1 MRNSKGVKMGRKK
14 SIKEKDLLA
23 AIEDS
28 NGFVTTIAARLH
40 CSWHAADNAIKAS
53 PAAIQAIKDEEEKT
67 LDFVEGKA
75 ITKINEGDGAMIRF
89 YLATKGKK
97 RGFTYD
103 EKLEADE
110 SAEDNNINVIC
121 DTPDVEPVDPA
132 TAEGDEW
139 I

>member
-1 MRNSKGVKMGRKK
+1 MGRKK

-53 PAAIQAIKDEEEKT
+53 ALALQAIKDEEEKT

-75 ITKINEGDGAMIRF
+75 IKKINEGDGAMIRF

-97 RGFTYD
+97 RGYTYD

-132 TAEGDEW
+132 TAEGD
-139 I
+139 

>member
-1 MRNSKGVKMGRKK
+1 MGRKK

-53 PAAIQAIKDEEEKT
+53 ALALQAIKDEEEKT

-75 ITKINEGDGAMIRF
+75 IKKINEGDGAMIRF

-103 EKLEADE
+103 EKMEADE
-110 SAEDNNINVIC
+110 TTEDNNINVIC

-132 TAEGDEW
+132 TAEGDE
-139 I
+139 

>member
-1 MRNSKGVKMGRKK
+1 MGRKK

-23 AIEDS
+23 AIENS

-53 PAAIQAIKDEEEKT
+53 ALALQAIKDEEEKT

-97 RGFTYD
+97 RGYTYD

-110 SAEDNNINVIC
+110 SAEDNNVNVIC
-121 DTPDVEPVDPA
+121 DTPDAEPVDPA
-132 TAEGDEW
+132 TAEGDE
-139 I
+139 

>member
-1 MRNSKGVKMGRKK
+1 MGRKK

-103 EKLEADE
+103 EKLETDE
-110 SAEDNNINVIC
+110 SAEDSNINVVC
-121 DTPDVEPVDPA
+121 DTPDAEPVDPA
-132 TAEGDEW
+132 TAEGDE
-139 I
+139 

>member
-1 MRNSKGVKMGRKK
+1 MGRKK

-40 CSWHAADNAIKAS
+40 CSWHAADNTIKAS
-53 PAAIQAIKDEEEKT
+53 AAAMQAIKDEEEKT

-75 ITKINEGDGAMIRF
+75 IKKINEGDGAMIRF

-97 RGFTYD
+97 RGFTYE

-110 SAEDNNINVIC
+110 TAEDNNINVIC

-132 TAEGDEW
+132 TAEGDE
-139 I
+139 

>member
-1 MRNSKGVKMGRKK
+1 MGRKK

-53 PAAIQAIKDEEEKT
+53 AAAMQAIKDEEEKT

-97 RGFTYD
+97 RGYTYD

-110 SAEDNNINVIC
+110 TAEDNNINVIC
-121 DTPDVEPVDPA
+121 DTPDAEPVDPA
-132 TAEGDEW
+132 TAEGDE
-139 I
+139 

>member
-1 MRNSKGVKMGRKK
+1 MGRKK

-53 PAAIQAIKDEEEKT
+53 ALALQAIKDEEEKT

-75 ITKINEGDGAMIRF
+75 IKKINEGDGAMIRF

-110 SAEDNNINVIC
+110 SAEDNSINVIC
-121 DTPDVEPVDPA
+121 DTPDAEPIDPE
-132 TAEGDEW
+132 TAEGDE
-139 I
+139 

>member
-1 MRNSKGVKMGRKK
+1 MGRRK

-53 PAAIQAIKDEEEKT
+53 AAALQAIKDEEEKT

-75 ITKINEGDGAMIRF
+75 IKKINEGDGAMIRF

-132 TAEGDEW
+132 TAEGDE
-139 I
+139 

>member
-1 MRNSKGVKMGRKK
+1 MGRKK

-53 PAAIQAIKDEEEKT
+53 ALALQAIKDEEEKT

-75 ITKINEGDGAMIRF
+75 IKKINEGDGAMIRF

-103 EKLEADE
+103 EKLETDE
-110 SAEDNNINVIC
+110 SAEDSNINVIC

-132 TAEGDEW
+132 TAEGD
-139 I
+139 

>member
-1 MRNSKGVKMGRKK
+1 MGRKK

-53 PAAIQAIKDEEEKT
+53 ALALQAIKDEEEKT

-75 ITKINEGDGAMIRF
+75 IKKINEGDGAMIRF

-97 RGFTYD
+97 RGYTYD

-132 TAEGDEW
+132 TAEGDE
-139 I
+139 

>member
-1 MRNSKGVKMGRKK
+1 MGRKK

-53 PAAIQAIKDEEEKT
+53 AAALQAIKDEEEKT

-75 ITKINEGDGAMIRF
+75 IKKINEGDGAMIRF

-103 EKLEADE
+103 EKPEADE

-121 DTPDVEPVDPA
+121 DTPDAEPVDPA
-132 TAEGDEW
+132 TAEGDE
-139 I
+139 

>member
-1 MRNSKGVKMGRKK
+1 MGRKK

-97 RGFTYD
+97 RGYTYD

-110 SAEDNNINVIC
+110 TAEDKELNIIT
-121 DTPDVEPVDPA
+121 DDAA
-132 TAEGDEW
+132 TGGGEITEADE
-139 I
+139 

>member
-1 MRNSKGVKMGRKK
+1 MGRKK

-97 RGFTYD
+97 RGYTYD

-110 SAEDNNINVIC
+110 SAEDSNINVVC
-121 DTPDVEPVDPA
+121 DTPDAEPVDPA
-132 TAEGDEW
+132 TAEGDE
-139 I
+139 

>member
-1 MRNSKGVKMGRKK
+1 MGRKK

-53 PAAIQAIKDEEEKT
+53 ALALQAIKDEEEKT

-75 ITKINEGDGAMIRF
+75 IKKINEGDGAMIRF

-103 EKLEADE
+103 EKLETDE
-110 SAEDNNINVIC
+110 SAEDNEVNVIC
-121 DTPDVEPVDPA
+121 DGEDVEPVDPV
-132 TAEGDEW
+132 TAEGDE
-139 I
+139 

>member
-1 MRNSKGVKMGRKK
+1 MGRKK

-97 RGFTYD
+97 RGYTYD

-110 SAEDNNINVIC
+110 TAEDNNINVIC
-121 DTPDVEPVDPA
+121 DGEDVEPVDPA
-132 TAEGDEW
+132 TAEGDE
-139 I
+139 

>member
-1 MRNSKGVKMGRKK
+1 MGRKK

-53 PAAIQAIKDEEEKT
+53 AAALQAIKDEEEKT

-75 ITKINEGDGAMIRF
+75 IKKINEGDGAMIRF

-97 RGFTYD
+97 RGFSYE
-103 EKLEADE
+103 EKLEADS
-110 SAEDNNINVIC
+110 SAEDNEVNVIC
-121 DTPDVEPVDPA
+121 DGEDVEPVDPA
-132 TAEGDEW
+132 TAEGDE
-139 I
+139 

>member
-1 MRNSKGVKMGRKK
+1 MGRKK

-53 PAAIQAIKDEEEKT
+53 AAALQAIKDEEEKT

-75 ITKINEGDGAMIRF
+75 IKKINEGDGAMIRF

-97 RGFTYD
+97 RDYTYED
-103 EKLEADE
+103 KLEADE
-110 SAEDNNINVIC
+110 TAEDNNINVIC

-132 TAEGDEW
+132 TAEGDE
-139 I
+139 

>member
-1 MRNSKGVKMGRKK
+1 MGRKK

-53 PAAIQAIKDEEEKT
+53 AAALQAIKDEEEKT

-75 ITKINEGDGAMIRF
+75 IKKINEGDGAMIRF

-97 RGFTYD
+97 RGFTYE
-103 EKLEADE
+103 EKLETDE

-121 DTPDVEPVDPA
+121 DTPDAEPVDPA
-132 TAEGDEW
+132 TAEGDE
-139 I
+139 

>member
-1 MRNSKGVKMGRKK
+1 MGRKK

-53 PAAIQAIKDEEEKT
+53 AGALQAIKDEEEKT

-75 ITKINEGDGAMIRF
+75 IKKINEGDGAMIRF

-121 DTPDVEPVDPA
+121 DGEDVEPVDPA
-132 TAEGDEW
+132 TTEGDE
-139 I
+139 

>member
-1 MRNSKGVKMGRKK
+1 MGRKK

-53 PAAIQAIKDEEEKT
+53 ALALQAIKDEEEKT

-75 ITKINEGDGAMIRF
+75 IKKINEGDGAMIRF

-110 SAEDNNINVIC
+110 TAEDNNINVIC
-121 DTPDVEPVDPA
+121 DTPDAEPVDPA
-132 TAEGDEW
+132 TAEGDE
-139 I
+139 

>member
-1 MRNSKGVKMGRKK
+1 MGRKK

-53 PAAIQAIKDEEEKT
+53 AAALQAIKDEEEKT

-75 ITKINEGDGAMIRF
+75 IKKINEGDGAMIRF

-97 RGFTYD
+97 RGYTYD

-110 SAEDNNINVIC
+110 TVEDNNINVIC

-132 TAEGDEW
+132 TAEGDE
-139 I
+139 